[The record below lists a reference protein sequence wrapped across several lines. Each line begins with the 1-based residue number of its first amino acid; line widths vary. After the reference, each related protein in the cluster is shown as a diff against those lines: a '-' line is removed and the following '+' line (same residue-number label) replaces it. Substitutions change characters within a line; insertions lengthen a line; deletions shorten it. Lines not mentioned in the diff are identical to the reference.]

1 MRDFSNRY
9 IVVFAAVMVV
19 VVAAVL
25 STAAMVLQPRQ
36 EMNRIAEKKINIL
49 ASVRVEASKENV
61 DEVFDRVITDMFALN
76 SDGEEVEGVDAFNID
91 LRSEQRKP
99 VDEQLLPLFVAQPD
113 EGFEAIIIPLEG
125 TGLWGPI
132 YGYIAIEDD
141 MNTIYGIN
149 LDHQGE
155 TPGLG
160 AEISTTWYEEK
171 FKGKKLF
178 DDNDFV
184 SVKVVKGG
192 APSDDPHGVDAI
204 SGGTIT
210 SDGLQKMLYDNLVK
224 YLTYFERAG
233 NRE

>member
-9 IVVFAAVMVV
+9 IIVFAAVMVV

-49 ASVRVEASKENV
+49 ASVRVEASKADV

-99 VDEQLLPLFVAQPD
+99 VDEQLLPLFIAQPA

-210 SDGLQKMLYDNLVK
+210 SDGLQEMLYDNLVK
-224 YLTYFERAG
+224 YLNYFERAG